1 MEVEE
6 GMIAGVEVEEVMI
19 AGGWPYLGGEGGG
32 EEIWSSWS
40 EGWSEEEEEW

>member
-6 GMIAGVEVEEVMI
+6 GIAGE
-19 AGGWPYLGGEGGG
+19 GSGPYLGGEGGG

-40 EGWSEEEEEW
+40 EGWFEEEEEW